1 MRVIIDFYIHRC
13 LWCDSIQSTTQ
24 VKKNQNCFCLFNP
37 ELYPYRI
44 FLLVLVHPCSF
55 IHSFFLK
62 LVPFTG
68 TNFIFVCN
76 SRTVASSVTSPVEG
90 IAKTICILNSGV
102 CAGGRYSSPPPPP
115 THPPTWSCLLDIAG
129 GIHALGYQATTRS
142 LQSPHFDVPGKWPFV
157 VRC

>member
-1 MRVIIDFYIHRC
+1 MVWFNSIH
-13 LWCDSIQSTTQ
+13 DSSE
-24 VKKNQNCFCLFNP
+24 KNQNCFCLFNP

-102 CAGGRYSSPPPPP
+102 CVGGRYSSPPHTH
-115 THPPTWSCLLDIAG
+115 THPPGVVYWISQAAFTLLAIKQRQDLFKVLISMSPASG
-129 GIHALGYQATTRS
+129 RS
-142 LQSPHFDVPGKWPFV
+142 
-157 VRC
+157 RCSMLEM

>member
-13 LWCDSIQSTTQ
+13 LWCNSIQSTTQ
-24 VKKNQNCFCLFNP
+24 VKKKIKIVFVYSTLNCT
-37 ELYPYRI
+37 RI
-44 FLLVLVHPCSF
+44 GFFLLVLVHPCSF

-102 CAGGRYSSPPPPP
+102 CAGGRYSSPL
-115 THPPTWSCLLDIAG
+115 THTLTHLELST
-129 GIHALGYQATTRS
+129 GYRRRHSRS
-142 LQSPHFDVPGKWPFV
+142 WLSSNDKISSKSSFRCPRQVAVRV

>member
-1 MRVIIDFYIHRC
+1 MVWFNSIH
-13 LWCDSIQSTTQ
+13 DSSE
-24 VKKNQNCFCLFNP
+24 KNQNCFCLFNP

-102 CAGGRYSSPPPPP
+102 CAGGRYSSPP
-115 THPPTWSCLLDIAG
+115 THTHTHTHLELST
-129 GIHALGYQATTRS
+129 GYRRRHSRS
-142 LQSPHFDVPGKWPFV
+142 WLSSNDKISSKSSFRCPRQVAARV

>member
-1 MRVIIDFYIHRC
+1 MVWFNSIH
-13 LWCDSIQSTTQ
+13 DSSE
-24 VKKNQNCFCLFNP
+24 KNQNCFCLFNP

-102 CAGGRYSSPPPPP
+102 CAGGRYSSPPPPHTP
-115 THPPTWSCLLDIAG
+115 THLELST
-129 GIHALGYQATTRS
+129 GYRRRHSRS
-142 LQSPHFDVPGKWPFV
+142 WLSSNDKISSKSSFRCPRQVAARV